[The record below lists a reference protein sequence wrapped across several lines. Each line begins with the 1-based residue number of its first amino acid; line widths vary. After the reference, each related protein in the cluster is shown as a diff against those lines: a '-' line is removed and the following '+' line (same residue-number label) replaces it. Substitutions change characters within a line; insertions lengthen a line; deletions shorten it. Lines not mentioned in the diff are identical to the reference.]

1 MSQLRFF
8 DLSDQASQATA
19 GSNVFQRARLIDY
32 IIMDPKLMQTIRK
45 MTDDSTL
52 AELKNHEKPGD
63 FLATMTFSDRL
74 VNRRIYNELCKD
86 GQDGQDGHFL
96 MIQHILKQSKTCL
109 NSRGLT
115 IYAQLLP

>member
-1 MSQLRFF
+1 
-8 DLSDQASQATA
+8 
-19 GSNVFQRARLIDY
+19 
-32 IIMDPKLMQTIRK
+32 MQTIRK

-86 GQDGQDGHFL
+86 GQDGHFL
-96 MIQHILKQSKTCL
+96 MIQHILKQSKTYL
-109 NSRGLT
+109 NSKGLT

>member
-1 MSQLRFF
+1 MWVSCVYF
-8 DLSDQASQATA
+8 DLSDQATA
-19 GSNVFQRARLIDY
+19 GSNVFQQARLIDY

-52 AELKNHEKPGD
+52 AEWKNWSVIFWQG
-63 FLATMTFSDRL
+63 FFSDRL

-86 GQDGQDGHFL
+86 GQDGHFL
-96 MIQHILKQSKTCL
+96 MIQHILKQSKTYL
-109 NSRGLT
+109 NSKGLT